1 MLQPKIGDPV
11 IHFYLKDD
19 AIYLD
24 EFSFAF
30 KGYCY

>member
-19 AIYLD
+19 VRYLD
-24 EFSFAF
+24 GFSFVF
-30 KGYCY
+30 KSYYY